1 MKYTKKVY
9 NFKSL
14 YSLLAEI
21 NLYGIPYMLQEAS
34 FYNFL

>member
-14 YSLLAEI
+14 YSLLEI